1 MKDNNGFT
9 LIEVLIAISIFAVGS
24 LAVAALQISAGKS
37 NRTGT
42 ETTMAINIASDQ
54 METLM
59 ALDFDDPELST
70 LPEDN
75 PHPDS
80 RGKYNLQ
87 WEVTDTDIDGDGTDD
102 SKIINLTVRWAG
114 HLNAGSDPRY
124 VRVDFI
130 KPDI

>member
-42 ETTMAINIASDQ
+42 EITMAVNIASDQ

-59 ALDFDDPELST
+59 ALDFDAPLLST

-75 PHPDS
+75 PHPDT

-87 WEVTDTDIDGDGTDD
+87 WVVTDTDIDADGTDD
-102 SKIINLTVRWAG
+102 SKVINLTVSWAG
-114 HLNAGSDPRY
+114 YLNESSDPRS
-124 VRVDFI
+124 VKIDFI
-130 KPDI
+130 KPDF

>member
-9 LIEVLIAISIFAVGS
+9 LIEVLIAISIFAIGS

-37 NRTGT
+37 NRTGS
-42 ETTMAINIASDQ
+42 EITMAANIASDR

-59 ALDFDDPELST
+59 ALDFGDPDLST

-87 WEVTDTDIDGDGTDD
+87 WVVTDTDIDADGTDD
-102 SKIINLTVRWAG
+102 SKVINLTVSWTG
-114 HLNAGSDPRY
+114 YLNASSDPRS
-124 VRVDFI
+124 VKIDFI
-130 KPDI
+130 KPDF

>member
-9 LIEVLIAISIFAVGS
+9 LIEVLIALSIFAVGS

-42 ETTMAINIASDQ
+42 ETTMATNIASDQ
-54 METLM
+54 MERLM
-59 ALDFDDPELST
+59 ALDFDDPLLSAD
-70 LPEDN
+70 PDDN

-87 WEVTDTDIDGDGTDD
+87 WEVTDADLDGDSTDD
-102 SKIINLTVRWAG
+102 SKIIKLTVSWAG
-114 HLNAGSDPRY
+114 YLDESSDPRN
-124 VRVDFI
+124 VKIDFI

>member
-9 LIEVLIAISIFAVGS
+9 LIEVLIAISIFAIGT

-42 ETTMAINIASDQ
+42 ETTMAVNIASDQ
-54 METLM
+54 MESLM
-59 ALDFDDPELST
+59 ALAFDDPLLST
-70 LPEDN
+70 DPDDN

-87 WEVTDTDIDGDGTDD
+87 WEVTDTDLNSDGTDD
-102 SKIINLTVRWAG
+102 SKVINLEVSWSG
-114 HLNAGSDPRY
+114 YLDDSSDPRS
-124 VRVDFI
+124 VKIDFI